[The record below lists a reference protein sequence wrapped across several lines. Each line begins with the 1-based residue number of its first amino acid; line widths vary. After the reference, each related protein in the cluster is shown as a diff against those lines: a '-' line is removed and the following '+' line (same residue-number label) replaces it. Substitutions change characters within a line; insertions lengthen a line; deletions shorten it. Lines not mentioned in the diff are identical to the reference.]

1 MGCAIVFRM
10 NRRPAIPKALRNLFW
25 TLFVLLFGWT
35 GVIMSG
41 LMPRLTPQQHEA
53 LALMRAP
60 NEHARGERN
69 AFELLWLLP
78 RDIPEAE
85 RAKVF
90 AADMAAIDA
99 LHPTMGGDLDLAS
112 AHFPR
117 HVDADER
124 MPEGCSHRP
133 GCLAAVRANPETF
146 RSALALR
153 APMLAE
159 LDQLGD
165 YDHLRTPHRSSFAA
179 PIPEFQQTGPLQLA
193 RAALLHVDGDTDAA
207 LTGLCHD
214 LGAWRQLK
222 GRNNSLIFEMIT
234 LAWLRGG
241 VQLVADIR
249 AELPAGQP
257 LPAECAA
264 ALAPL
269 VEAEHQSCDVYRA
282 ELAAWD
288 AALDPTTM
296 FASGPDPGLG
306 DRANAF
312 AARFVYSREHTR
324 ALQAT
329 GLAKVCATLRA
340 PAATSAPA
348 PETRCSLTARVF
360 NPLGCILA
368 DVGLPDYSRYQ
379 QREQDVDALLQ
390 AHALADWLATQP
402 DIGAAYTT
410 RPESYRALP
419 VTLAADARSLVLRRR
434 EQREDEAPEFTLPLP
449 GSRIA
454 PPAQAAHP

>member
-1 MGCAIVFRM
+1 MACAIVFRM

-25 TLFVLLFGWT
+25 TLFVLFFGWT
-35 GVIMSG
+35 GLIMSG

-99 LHPTMGGDLDLAS
+99 LPPMAGGDLDLAS
-112 AHFPR
+112 ARYPR
-117 HVDADER
+117 HVEADER
-124 MPEGCSHRP
+124 MPEGCSRKP
-133 GCLAAVRANPETF
+133 GCLAAVRANPEAF

-159 LDQLGD
+159 LDRLGD
-165 YDHLRTPHRSSFAA
+165 YDHLRTPHRPSLA
-179 PIPEFQQTGPLQLA
+179 PQFPEYQQTGPLQLA
-193 RAALLHVDGDTDAA
+193 RAALRHVDGDTDAA
-207 LTGLCHD
+207 LTGLCRD
-214 LGAWRQLK
+214 LRAWRQLK
-222 GRNNSLIFEMIT
+222 GRSDSLVFEMIA

-269 VEAEHQSCDVYRA
+269 MEAERQSCDVYRA
-282 ELAAWD
+282 EFAGMD
-288 AALDPTTM
+288 ASLDPGTM
-296 FASGPDPGLG
+296 FASGPEPGLG
-306 DRANAF
+306 DHAKAF
-312 AARFVYSREHTR
+312 AARFVYSGEHTR
-324 ALQAT
+324 ALLAT
-329 GLAKVCATLRA
+329 TLAKACAASRSTA
-340 PAATSAPA
+340 VATAAESEP
-348 PETRCSLTARVF
+348 RCDRTARVF

-368 DVGLPDYSRYQ
+368 DISLPDYGRYPR
-379 QREQDVDALLQ
+379 REQDVDALL
-390 AHALADWLATQP
+390 HTVALADWLATQP
-402 DIGAAYTT
+402 DIGAAFAT

-419 VTLAADARSLVLRRR
+419 VTLEADARSLVLRRR

-454 PPAQAAHP
+454 PPAQAVHP